1 MDPVPTDLGLVA
13 EKPSEKPSVE
23 QVLVRQLE
31 ERPYETLLVAAGL
44 GYVLGGGLFT
54 PLTARVVVVGLRA
67 AVVPLVQ
74 LGLEALAR
82 TEARRDPVEAT

>member
-1 MDPVPTDLGLVA
+1 MDTLPAELGMVA
-13 EKPSEKPSVE
+13 PALSVE

-54 PLTARVVVVGLRA
+54 PLTGRVVLVGLRA
-67 AVVPLVQ
+67 AVLPLVQ
-74 LGLEALAR
+74 LGLEGLAR
-82 TEARRDPVEAT
+82 TDGRNGPVEAT